1 MDTTEKGEGGMDT
14 FALSCAKLKEE
25 MATHS
30 SILTWRIPR
39 TEEPGG
45 LESTGLQ
52 RVGHD

>member
-30 SILTWRIPR
+30 SILTWRIPQ
-39 TEEPGG
+39 TEELGG
-45 LESTGLQ
+45 LQSLGLL
-52 RVGHD
+52 GEAH